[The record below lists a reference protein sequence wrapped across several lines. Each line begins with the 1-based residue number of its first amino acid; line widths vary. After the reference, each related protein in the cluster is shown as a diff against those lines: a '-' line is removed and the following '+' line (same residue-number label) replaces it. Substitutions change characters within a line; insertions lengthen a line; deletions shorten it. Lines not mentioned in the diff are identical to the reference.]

1 MSRMDYL
8 QQGGTPFDG
17 FLYATLG
24 EDSRG
29 FAVSVLSALAR
40 LQVDP
45 WDEAADLADLPR
57 TGAQTRLEGLLARF
71 ADVPALARDSAA
83 RRLVALLPQSS
94 GRAGAP
100 VAVGA
105 LPAGLL
111 PVLGPLAAL
120 LVIVWMLA
128 QAFVLGTP
136 GAGE

>member
-29 FAVSVLSALAR
+29 NPVSVLSALAR
-40 LQVDP
+40 LQLDP

-57 TGAQTRLEGLLARF
+57 TGAQTRLEGVLARF
-71 ADVPALARDSAA
+71 ADVPALARDGAA
-83 RRLVALLPQSS
+83 RRLVALLPASS
-94 GRAGAP
+94 GRAGSP
-100 VAVGA
+100 VAAV
-105 LPAGLL
+105 LPAGMLS
-111 PVLGPLAAL
+111 VLGPVVAL

-128 QAFVLGTP
+128 QVFLMGMP

>member
-29 FAVSVLSALAR
+29 YAVSVLSALAR
-40 LQVDP
+40 LQLDP

-57 TGAQTRLEGLLARF
+57 TGAQARLEGLLARF

-94 GRAGAP
+94 GRAAGSP
-100 VAVGA
+100 VAAV

-111 PVLGPLAAL
+111 SVLGPVVAL
-120 LVIVWMLA
+120 MVVVWMLA
-128 QAFVLGTP
+128 QVFGLGVP

>member
-8 QQGGTPFDG
+8 QQGATPFDG

-29 FAVSVLSALAR
+29 CAVSVLSALAR
-40 LQVDP
+40 LQLDP

-57 TGAQTRLEGLLARF
+57 TGAQARLEELLARF

-94 GRAGAP
+94 GRAASP
-100 VAVGA
+100 VAAG
-105 LPAGLL
+105 LPTGLL
-111 PVLGPLAAL
+111 PVLGPVVAL
-120 LVIVWMLA
+120 LVLVWMLS
-128 QAFVLGTP
+128 QVFLLGVP
-136 GAGE
+136 GMGE

>member
-1 MSRMDYL
+1 MSRMDYF

-29 FAVSVLSALAR
+29 HAVSVLSALAR
-40 LQVDP
+40 LQLDP

-57 TGAQTRLEGLLARF
+57 TRAQTRLEGLLARF

-94 GRAGAP
+94 GRAASP
-100 VAVGA
+100 VA
-105 LPAGLL
+105 AGLPTGL
-111 PVLGPLAAL
+111 LSVLGPVVAL
-120 LVIVWMLA
+120 LLLVWMLA
-128 QAFVLGTP
+128 QVFLLGVP
-136 GAGE
+136 GMGE